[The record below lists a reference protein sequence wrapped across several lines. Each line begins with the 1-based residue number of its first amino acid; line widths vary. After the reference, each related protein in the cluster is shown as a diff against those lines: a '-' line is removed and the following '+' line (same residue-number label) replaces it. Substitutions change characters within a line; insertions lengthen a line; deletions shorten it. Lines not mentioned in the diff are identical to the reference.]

1 MILQRFSFIIIVFRK
16 KKYKTIFFA
25 VCSSEKHENFI
36 SKIEIFLGVFC
47 VCCVLCE
54 MDGELYD
61 YGYTMVPQLLTD

>member
-16 KKYKTIFFA
+16 KIYKTIFFA

-47 VCCVLCE
+47 VLCE